1 MKAAIRG
8 SREHVGAD
16 DDEVDSPTA
25 EEAFEKATLSINKQK
40 VIKDVWQRETRK
52 PLPNNEGL
60 ITNFEIQFARI
71 LPSDE
76 QGSNLKKYVV
86 YDLTCRQDTS
96 SAADTNPTTIERRYT
111 DFLRLFDAL
120 RKDFPQ
126 LLINVVFPKKKIM
139 GNFNSELI
147 SERALAFENFLDFV
161 LTIPELRD
169 SISFLS
175 FLQDDDLS
183 KACRLLDERRNE
195 VAVPIL
201 ENIFQLVN
209 KIYLDKSKPVLL
221 LLCRL
226 VAACT
231 TSPIPHPSSEKWA
244 ELALRRFDHVSDV
257 ELLVL
262 YIPLLNTCSYLFWQ
276 KGRDAKQIQ
285 DRLEEMGRKGIKIKD
300 TLTLSQAIHAM
311 DTRSETS

>member
-1 MKAAIRG
+1 MMSLFLRVINPLTKTMF
-8 SREHVGAD
+8 SRFLFV
-16 DDEVDSPTA
+16 
-25 EEAFEKATLSINKQK
+25 
-40 VIKDVWQRETRK
+40 DVWQRESRK
-52 PLPNNEGL
+52 PLPNHDGT

-71 LPSDE
+71 LPSEAE
-76 QGSNLKKYVV
+76 QANSSKKFVV

-96 SAADTNPTTIERRYT
+96 SVPDANPATIERRYT
-111 DFLRLFDAL
+111 DFLKLYEAY
-120 RKDFPQ
+120 KKISPQ
-126 LLINVVFPKKKIM
+126 LISLVAFPKKRIM
-139 GNFNSELI
+139 GNFNCELI
-147 SERALAFENFLDFV
+147 SERALAFENFLDYV
-161 LTIPELRD
+161 ISISSLRD
-169 SISFLS
+169 CEQFLS
-175 FLQDDDLS
+175 FLQDEELD
-183 KACRLLDERRNE
+183 KACRLLDERRHE
-195 VAVPIL
+195 GAVPIL
-201 ENIFQLVN
+201 ENVFQLVN

-257 ELLVL
+257 DLLVL

-276 KGRDAKQIQ
+276 KGRDAKMIH

-311 DTRSETS
+311 DTRSETF

>member
-1 MKAAIRG
+1 M
-8 SREHVGAD
+8 
-16 DDEVDSPTA
+16 
-25 EEAFEKATLSINKQK
+25 
-40 VIKDVWQRETRK
+40 WQRESRK
-52 PLPNNEGL
+52 PLPNREGT

-71 LPSDE
+71 LPNEGETNS
-76 QGSNLKKYVV
+76 SKKYVV

-96 SAADTNPTTIERRYT
+96 AVADAYPATIERRYT
-111 DFLRLFDAL
+111 DFLKLFEAL
-120 RKDFPQ
+120 KRDNSQ
-126 LLINVVFPKKKIM
+126 LMACVAFPKKRIM
-139 GNFNSELI
+139 GNFTSELI
-147 SERALAFENFLDFV
+147 SERALAFENFLDYV
-161 LTIPELRD
+161 ISISALRD
-169 SISFLS
+169 CEHFLS
-175 FLQDDDLS
+175 FLQDEELER
-183 KACRLLDERRNE
+183 ACRLLDERRNE
-195 VAVPIL
+195 VAVPII
-201 ENIFQLVN
+201 ENIFQLLN
-209 KIYLDKSKPVLL
+209 KVYLDKSKPVLL

-276 KGRDAKQIQ
+276 KGRDAQLIK

-311 DTRSETS
+311 DTRSETF

>member
-1 MKAAIRG
+1 M
-8 SREHVGAD
+8 
-16 DDEVDSPTA
+16 
-25 EEAFEKATLSINKQK
+25 
-40 VIKDVWQRETRK
+40 WQRESRK
-52 PLPNNEGL
+52 PLPKCERC
-60 ITNFEIQFARI
+60 TNFEIQFARI
-71 LPSDE
+71 LPNEGEPASTA
-76 QGSNLKKYVV
+76 KKYVV
-86 YDLTCRQDTS
+86 YDLTCRQDTNTVT
-96 SAADTNPTTIERRYT
+96 DPNPTTIERRYT
-111 DFLRLFDAL
+111 DFLKLYDGFK
-120 RKDFPQ
+120 KDKPQ
-126 LLINVVFPKKKIM
+126 LVANVAFPKKRII
-139 GNFNSELI
+139 GNFTSELI
-147 SERALAFENFLDFV
+147 SERALAFENFLDYAISV
-161 LTIPELRD
+161 AELRD
-169 SISFLS
+169 SEQFLS
-175 FLQDDDLS
+175 FLQDDELD

-226 VAACT
+226 VAGCT

-276 KGRDAKQIQ
+276 KGRDAKLIH

-300 TLTLSQAIHAM
+300 TLTLPQAIHAM
-311 DTRSETS
+311 DTRSETF

>member
-1 MKAAIRG
+1 MNET
-8 SREHVGAD
+8 SFSSSFV
-16 DDEVDSPTA
+16 
-25 EEAFEKATLSINKQK
+25 
-40 VIKDVWQRETRK
+40 DVWQRENRK
-52 PLPNNEGL
+52 PLPLNEGT

-71 LPSDE
+71 LPNEGE
-76 QGSNLKKYVV
+76 QGNNSKKYVV
-86 YDLTCRQDTS
+86 YDVTCRQDTS
-96 SAADTNPTTIERRYT
+96 TIGDINPTTIERRYT
-111 DFLRLFDAL
+111 DFLKLHEGFKKENPGMMAN
-120 RKDFPQ
+120 
-126 LLINVVFPKKKIM
+126 IAFPKKRLI
-139 GNFNSELI
+139 GNFASELI

-161 LTIPELRD
+161 MSVPVLRESEL
-169 SISFLS
+169 FLG
-175 FLQDDDLS
+175 FLQDDELN

-231 TSPIPHPSSEKWA
+231 TSPIPHPSSAKWS

-262 YIPLLNTCSYLFWQ
+262 YIPLLNTTSYLFWQ
-276 KGRDAKQIQ
+276 KGRDAQQIH

-300 TLTLSQAIHAM
+300 TLTLAQAIHAM